1 MGIYIIQSV
10 SESPAGM
17 SLHIMLPTDGTDE
30 TSAGA
35 VEFLI
40 SRELWIWGKK
50 LAADMTISEE
60 DYLEMEH
67 RATLSR
73 ALARVRGILSYSGQS
88 RSGLIQRLRHYG
100 FSDEICE
107 ESADYA
113 VAQGLVCEESQVE
126 HAVDIYL
133 HRKYW
138 GRRRIRSEL
147 AARGYDA
154 EVIDSVV
161 NAISDEEIDRALHMI
176 IRKKY
181 GAPPKDPTENQ
192 KMVLSLL
199 RMGYSAPEI
208 KRAIA
213 AFGSMKS

>member
-17 SLHIMLPTDGTDE
+17 SVHIQLPEGGADE
-30 TSAGA
+30 TGA
-35 VEFLI
+35 SSVEFLI
-40 SRELWIWGKK
+40 SRELWLWGKR
-50 LAADMTISEE
+50 LRAQDSLSEE

-73 ALARVRGILSYSGQS
+73 AIARVRGILSYSGQS
-88 RSGLIQRLRHYG
+88 RSGLIGRLRHYG

-113 VAQGLVCEESQVE
+113 VAQGLVCEESQAE

-138 GRRRIRSEL
+138 GRKRIRTEL

-154 EVIDSVV
+154 AVIDQVV
-161 NAISDEEIDRALHMI
+161 GAISDEEIDGALHTI

-181 GAPPKDPTENQ
+181 GAPPKDPTESQ

-199 RMGYSAPEI
+199 RMGYSAQEI

-213 AFGSMKS
+213 AFSKNR